1 MEIGK
6 YAGAALYLSLCFA
19 ATAALAAK
27 TPGPKT
33 VVPTP
38 DHVVIVME
46 ENHGYS
52 EIIGS
57 SNAPYINSLA
67 QSGALF
73 TNSYA
78 IEHPSEP
85 NYLDLFSGSNQGVHD
100 DSCPHSFAVDN
111 EGSELIALGMS
122 FAGYSEGLPAKG
134 SLVCTYGKY
143 ARKHSPWTNSTNLP
157 AKTDLPYP
165 KFPVRYARLPTVS
178 WVIPN
183 LNDDMHD
190 GSIQQG
196 DTWLKNNLS
205 AYVAWA
211 QTHNSLLIVTWDED
225 DGGQSNH
232 IATDLRRPHGAEAWA
247 IRRDHQPL
255 PGAAHRRSHVR
266 PDPARQFRNREADQ
280 GRVAVEREQAVRYKL
295 PPCPARL
302 VQESAESAPPPE
314 LMIADGPNPGHAG
327 GL

>member
-1 MEIGK
+1 MQIGMR
-6 YAGAALYLSLCFA
+6 AGAALCVSLCFIA
-19 ATAALAAK
+19 PAALATR
-27 TPGPKT
+27 TPSQKT

-38 DHVVIVME
+38 DHLVIVME

-57 SNAPYINSLA
+57 PNAPYINSLA

-73 TNSYA
+73 TKSYA

-85 NYLDLFSGSNQGVHD
+85 NYLDLFSGSNQGVRD

-111 EGSELIALGMS
+111 EGSEMIALGLS

-143 ARKHSPWTNSTNLP
+143 ARKHSPWTNFTNLP
-157 AKTDLPYP
+157 ARTNLPYT
-165 KFPVRYARLPTVS
+165 KFPARYARLPTVS

-183 LNDDMHD
+183 LDDDMHD
-190 GSIQQG
+190 GTVQQG

-225 DGGQSNH
+225 DGGQANH
-232 IATDLRRPHGAEAWA
+232 IATIFAGPMVKPGQYGETVNHYTVLRTIEAMYGLTPLGNSA
-247 IRRDHQPL
+247 TVKPIRDVWQ
-255 PGAAHRRSHVR
+255 
-266 PDPARQFRNREADQ
+266 
-280 GRVAVEREQAVRYKL
+280 
-295 PPCPARL
+295 
-302 VQESAESAPPPE
+302 
-314 LMIADGPNPGHAG
+314 
-327 GL
+327 